1 MSKPVDDNL
10 SLVKMADLTNR
21 LGVVNVAER
30 ASNNRDAI
38 KDLQIKVADPEK
50 QLVSS
55 LSGGNQQKVVFGK
68 WVMKDPKIFILDEPT
83 RGVDVGAKFEIYSII
98 LNLAKRGSA
107 VLFISS
113 ELQELMGTCDRILV
127 MKEGSITGDV
137 SKAEFDQE
145 RILEMALPGFALT

>member
-1 MSKPVDDNL
+1 M
-10 SLVKMADLTNR
+10 
-21 LGVVNVAER
+21 
-30 ASNNRDAI
+30 
-38 KDLQIKVADPEK
+38 
-50 QLVSS
+50 
-55 LSGGNQQKVVFGK
+55 
-68 WVMKDPKIFILDEPT
+68 
-83 RGVDVGAKFEIYSII
+83 GAKFEIYSII

-145 RILEMALPGFALT
+145 RILEMALPGFTLT

>member
-1 MSKPVDDNL
+1 
-10 SLVKMADLTNR
+10 
-21 LGVVNVAER
+21 
-30 ASNNRDAI
+30 
-38 KDLQIKVADPEK
+38 
-50 QLVSS
+50 
-55 LSGGNQQKVVFGK
+55 
-68 WVMKDPKIFILDEPT
+68 MKDPKIFILDEPT

-145 RILEMALPGFALT
+145 RILEMALPGFTLT

>member
-1 MSKPVDDNL
+1 
-10 SLVKMADLTNR
+10 
-21 LGVVNVAER
+21 
-30 ASNNRDAI
+30 
-38 KDLQIKVADPEK
+38 
-50 QLVSS
+50 
-55 LSGGNQQKVVFGK
+55 
-68 WVMKDPKIFILDEPT
+68 MKDPKIFILDEPT